1 MRVATIIK
9 YLKRFTGIILLIIV
23 LLIIQALTD
32 LALPQYTSDIVD
44 IGIQQNGIKEIAPK
58 VIRESE
64 LNKLI
69 LFMDDEDKNYV
80 DDNYTLIVKEN
91 LPEIDYEKY
100 LKVYPELKN
109 TPLYK
114 ENLINDRKSQER
126 LDEIFTKPIT
136 IVENIE
142 NNREMSEGLEK
153 VIVENMPEGMVGDNM
168 NVFQLLGILPKDVRN
183 NIVEKINDN
192 FNNMPQ
198 TLLSQAG
205 ISYVKNEYKAV
216 GIDTD
221 KEQINYIF
229 NSGIKMIGLALI
241 GGISIVLV
249 SFFASR
255 VAASLAK
262 ILRKDVFEKVLSFS
276 NVEFDKFST
285 ASLITRTTND
295 IVQIQTFVVMM
306 LRMIF
311 YAPILGCGGIIK
323 VLGTNKSM
331 TWIIAVAVGT
341 ILIVI
346 SILFGLAMPR
356 FKRIQTLIDK
366 VNQIAR
372 EILTGLPVIR
382 AFTTEKHE
390 ENRFD
395 DANKDLT
402 KTNLFVSRIM
412 TCMMPSMMLIMNA
425 ISVLIVWIGAGQIN
439 DGNMQVGDL
448 MAFIQYTMQIVMSFL
463 MISMV
468 SMILPRALVSAKRI
482 EEVLKTEL
490 TIIDPS
496 SSQNINV
503 SKKGYVEYQNVY
515 FKYPDGEEVLSDI
528 SFTAKPGKVTAI
540 IGSTGSGKSTL
551 VNLLPRFFDVTSG
564 KILIDGVDV
573 RNLTQHELREKIGF
587 VPQKGVLFSGT
598 IKSNIKYGKKNA
610 KDSEMKR
617 AAKIAQASQFI
628 ESKDEAYDTEI
639 SQGGTNVSGGQKQ
652 RISIAR
658 AVIKNPEILVFDD
671 SFSALDYKTDVAL
684 RRALREETKNT
695 TKILVAQRISTVL
708 DAYEIL
714 VLDKGK
720 IVGRGTHK
728 DLMENCDTY
737 RQIAFSQLSKEELAN
752 E

>member
-1 MRVATIIK
+1 MATIIK

-114 ENLINDRKSQER
+114 ENLINDRESQER

-142 NNREMSEGLEK
+142 NNREMSDGLEK

-183 NIVEKINDN
+183 NIVEKINGN

-356 FKRIQTLIDK
+356 FKRIQTIIDK

-528 SFTAKPGKVTAI
+528 SFTAKPGKVTVI

>member
-114 ENLINDRKSQER
+114 ENLINDRESQER

-183 NIVEKINDN
+183 NIVEKINGN

-439 DGNMQVGDL
+439 GGNMQVGDL

>member
-114 ENLINDRKSQER
+114 ENLINDRESQER

-168 NVFQLLGILPKDVRN
+168 NVFQLLGILPKDVRD
-183 NIVEKINDN
+183 NIVEKINGN

-205 ISYVKNEYKAV
+205 ISYVKNEYKAI

-425 ISVLIVWIGAGQIN
+425 ISVLIVWIGARQIN

-490 TIIDPS
+490 SIIDPS

-573 RNLTQHELREKIGF
+573 RNLTQNELREKIGF

>member
-114 ENLINDRKSQER
+114 ENLINDRESQER

-168 NVFQLLGILPKDVRN
+168 NVFQLLGILPKDVRD
-183 NIVEKINDN
+183 NIVEKINGN

-490 TIIDPS
+490 SIIDPS

-573 RNLTQHELREKIGF
+573 RNLTQNELREKIGF

>member
-1 MRVATIIK
+1 MATIIK

-44 IGIQQNGIKEIAPK
+44 IGIQQSGIKEIAPK

-114 ENLINDRKSQER
+114 GNLIKDRESQER

-142 NNREMSEGLEK
+142 NNTEMSEGLEK

-183 NIVEKINDN
+183 NIVEKINGN

>member
-114 ENLINDRKSQER
+114 ENLINDRESQER

-183 NIVEKINDN
+183 NIVEKINGN

-490 TIIDPS
+490 SIIDPS

-564 KILIDGVDV
+564 KILVDGVDV

-610 KDSEMKR
+610 KDSEMKK

>member
-114 ENLINDRKSQER
+114 ENLINDRESQER
-126 LDEIFTKPIT
+126 LDEIFAKPIT

-183 NIVEKINDN
+183 NIVEKINGN

-425 ISVLIVWIGAGQIN
+425 ISVLIVWIGARQIN

>member
-114 ENLINDRKSQER
+114 ENLINDRESQER

-168 NVFQLLGILPKDVRN
+168 NVFQLLGILPKDVRD
-183 NIVEKINDN
+183 NIVEKINGN

-205 ISYVKNEYKAV
+205 ISYVKNEYKAI

-490 TIIDPS
+490 SIIDPS

-573 RNLTQHELREKIGF
+573 RNLTQNELREKIGF

>member
-1 MRVATIIK
+1 MATIIK

-44 IGIQQNGIKEIAPK
+44 IGIQQSGIKEIAPK

-64 LNKLI
+64 LNKLM
-69 LFMDDEDKNYV
+69 LFMNDEDINYV
-80 DDNYTLIVKEN
+80 GNNYTLIVKEN

-114 ENLINDRKSQER
+114 ENLIKDRESQER

-183 NIVEKINDN
+183 NIVEKIKGN

-241 GGISIVLV
+241 GGMSIVLV

-439 DGNMQVGDL
+439 EGNMQVGDL

-490 TIIDPS
+490 SIIDPS

-610 KDSEMKR
+610 KDSEMKK

-658 AVIKNPEILVFDD
+658 AVIKDPEVLVFDD
-671 SFSALDYKTDVAL
+671 SFSALDYKTDVSL

>member
-1 MRVATIIK
+1 
-9 YLKRFTGIILLIIV
+9 
-23 LLIIQALTD
+23 
-32 LALPQYTSDIVD
+32 
-44 IGIQQNGIKEIAPK
+44 
-58 VIRESE
+58 
-64 LNKLI
+64 
-69 LFMDDEDKNYV
+69 
-80 DDNYTLIVKEN
+80 
-91 LPEIDYEKY
+91 
-100 LKVYPELKN
+100 ELKN

-114 ENLINDRKSQER
+114 ENLINDRESQER

-168 NVFQLLGILPKDVRN
+168 NVFQLLGILPKDVRD
-183 NIVEKINDN
+183 NIVEKINGN

-205 ISYVKNEYKAV
+205 ISYVKNEYKAI

-295 IVQIQTFVVMM
+295 IIQIQTFVVMM

-425 ISVLIVWIGAGQIN
+425 ISVLIVWIGARQIN

-490 TIIDPS
+490 SIIDPS

-610 KDSEMKR
+610 KD
-617 AAKIAQASQFI
+617 
-628 ESKDEAYDTEI
+628 
-639 SQGGTNVSGGQKQ
+639 
-652 RISIAR
+652 
-658 AVIKNPEILVFDD
+658 
-671 SFSALDYKTDVAL
+671 
-684 RRALREETKNT
+684 RE
-695 TKILVAQRISTVL
+695 
-708 DAYEIL
+708 
-714 VLDKGK
+714 
-720 IVGRGTHK
+720 
-728 DLMENCDTY
+728 
-737 RQIAFSQLSKEELAN
+737 
-752 E
+752 

>member
-114 ENLINDRKSQER
+114 ENLINDRESQER

-168 NVFQLLGILPKDVRN
+168 NVFQLLGILPKDVRD
-183 NIVEKINDN
+183 NIVEKINGN

-573 RNLTQHELREKIGF
+573 RNLTQNELREKIGF

>member
-1 MRVATIIK
+1 MATIIK

-64 LNKLI
+64 LNKLM

-114 ENLINDRKSQER
+114 ENLINDRESQER

-183 NIVEKINDN
+183 NIVEKINGN

>member
-44 IGIQQNGIKEIAPK
+44 IGIQQSGIKEIAPK
-58 VIRESE
+58 VIRESQ

-80 DDNYTLIVKEN
+80 YDNYTLIVKEN

-109 TPLYK
+109 IPLYK
-114 ENLINDRKSQER
+114 ENLIEDRESQER

-183 NIVEKINDN
+183 NIVEKIKGN

-241 GGISIVLV
+241 GGMSVVLV

-356 FKRIQTLIDK
+356 FKRIQILIDK

-402 KTNLFVSRIM
+402 QTNLFVSRIM

-610 KDSEMKR
+610 KDSEMKK

>member
-114 ENLINDRKSQER
+114 ENLINDRESQER

-168 NVFQLLGILPKDVRN
+168 NVFQLLGILPKDVRD
-183 NIVEKINDN
+183 NIVEKINGN

-205 ISYVKNEYKAV
+205 ISYVKNEYKAI

-295 IVQIQTFVVMM
+295 IIQIQTFVVMM

-425 ISVLIVWIGAGQIN
+425 ISVLIVWIGARQIN

-490 TIIDPS
+490 SIIDPS

-610 KDSEMKR
+610 KDSEMKK

>member
-114 ENLINDRKSQER
+114 ENLINDRESQER
-126 LDEIFTKPIT
+126 LDEIFAKPIT

-183 NIVEKINDN
+183 NIVEKINGN

-295 IVQIQTFVVMM
+295 IIQIQTFVVMM

-425 ISVLIVWIGAGQIN
+425 ISVLIVWIGARQIN

>member
-80 DDNYTLIVKEN
+80 GNNYTLIVKEN

-100 LKVYPELKN
+100 LKAYPELKN
-109 TPLYK
+109 TSLYK
-114 ENLINDRKSQER
+114 ENLINDRESQER

-183 NIVEKINDN
+183 NIVEKINGN

>member
-1 MRVATIIK
+1 MATIIK

-44 IGIQQNGIKEIAPK
+44 IGIQQSGIKEIAPK

-100 LKVYPELKN
+100 LKFYPELKN

-114 ENLINDRKSQER
+114 ENLIKDRESQER

-183 NIVEKINDN
+183 NIVEKIKGN

-295 IVQIQTFVVMM
+295 IIQIQTFVVMM

-490 TIIDPS
+490 SIIDPS

>member
-1 MRVATIIK
+1 MATIIK

-44 IGIQQNGIKEIAPK
+44 IGIQQSGIKEIAPK

-100 LKVYPELKN
+100 LKVYLELKN

-114 ENLINDRKSQER
+114 ENLINDRESQER

-168 NVFQLLGILPKDVRN
+168 NVFQLLGILPKDVRD
-183 NIVEKINDN
+183 NIVEKINGN

-205 ISYVKNEYKAV
+205 ISYVKNEYKAI

-295 IVQIQTFVVMM
+295 IIQIQTFVVMM

-425 ISVLIVWIGAGQIN
+425 ISVLIVWIGARQIN

-490 TIIDPS
+490 SIIDPS

-610 KDSEMKR
+610 KDSEMKK

-658 AVIKNPEILVFDD
+658 AVIKDPEVLVFDD
-671 SFSALDYKTDVAL
+671 SFSALDYKTDVSL

>member
-1 MRVATIIK
+1 MATIIK

-114 ENLINDRKSQER
+114 ENLINDRESQER

-142 NNREMSEGLEK
+142 NNREMSDGLEK

-183 NIVEKINDN
+183 NIVEKINGN

>member
-1 MRVATIIK
+1 MATIIK

-44 IGIQQNGIKEIAPK
+44 IGIQQSGIKEIAPK

-114 ENLINDRKSQER
+114 GNLIKDRESQER

-142 NNREMSEGLEK
+142 NNTEMSEALEK

-183 NIVEKINDN
+183 NIVEKIKSN

-198 TLLSQAG
+198 TLLSQSG

-241 GGISIVLV
+241 GGISVVLV

-610 KDSEMKR
+610 KDSEMKK

>member
-1 MRVATIIK
+1 MATIIK

-64 LNKLI
+64 LNKLM
-69 LFMDDEDKNYV
+69 LFMNDEDINYV
-80 DDNYTLIVKEN
+80 GNNYTLIVKEN

-114 ENLINDRKSQER
+114 ENLINDRESQER

-183 NIVEKINDN
+183 NIVEKINGN

-439 DGNMQVGDL
+439 GGNMQVGDL

-658 AVIKNPEILVFDD
+658 AVIKDPEVLVFDD
-671 SFSALDYKTDVAL
+671 SFSALDYKTDVSL

>member
-114 ENLINDRKSQER
+114 GNLINDRESQER

-168 NVFQLLGILPKDVRN
+168 NVFQLLGILPKDVRD
-183 NIVEKINDN
+183 NIVEKINGN

-205 ISYVKNEYKAV
+205 ISYVKNEYKAI

-295 IVQIQTFVVMM
+295 IIQIQTFVVMM

-425 ISVLIVWIGAGQIN
+425 ISVLIVWIGARQIN

-490 TIIDPS
+490 SIIDPS

>member
-1 MRVATIIK
+1 MATIIK

-44 IGIQQNGIKEIAPK
+44 IGIQQSGIKEIAPK

-114 ENLINDRKSQER
+114 GNLIKDRESQER

-142 NNREMSEGLEK
+142 NNTEMSEALEK

-183 NIVEKINDN
+183 NIVEKIKGN

-241 GGISIVLV
+241 GGISVVLV

-439 DGNMQVGDL
+439 DGDMQVGDL

-610 KDSEMKR
+610 KDSEMKK

>member
-114 ENLINDRKSQER
+114 ENLINDRESQER

-168 NVFQLLGILPKDVRN
+168 NVFQLLGILPKDVRD
-183 NIVEKINDN
+183 NIVEKINGN

-573 RNLTQHELREKIGF
+573 RNLTQNELREKIGF

-671 SFSALDYKTDVAL
+671 SFSALDYKTDVSL

>member
-114 ENLINDRKSQER
+114 ENLINDRESQER

-183 NIVEKINDN
+183 NIVEKINGN

-295 IVQIQTFVVMM
+295 IIQIQTFVVMM

-490 TIIDPS
+490 SIIDPS

-573 RNLTQHELREKIGF
+573 RNLTQNELREKIGF

>member
-1 MRVATIIK
+1 MATIIK

-44 IGIQQNGIKEIAPK
+44 IGIQQSGIKEIAPK

-100 LKVYPELKN
+100 LKFYPELKN

-114 ENLINDRKSQER
+114 ENLIKDRESQER

-183 NIVEKINDN
+183 NIVEKINGN

-439 DGNMQVGDL
+439 GGNMQVGDL

-658 AVIKNPEILVFDD
+658 AVIKDPEVLVFDD

>member
-1 MRVATIIK
+1 MATIIK

-44 IGIQQNGIKEIAPK
+44 IGIQQSGIKEIAPK

-114 ENLINDRKSQER
+114 GNLIKDRESQER

-142 NNREMSEGLEK
+142 NNTEMSEALEK

-168 NVFQLLGILPKDVRN
+168 NVFQLLDILPKDVRN
-183 NIVEKINDN
+183 NIVEKIKGN

-241 GGISIVLV
+241 GGISVVLV

-610 KDSEMKR
+610 KDSEMKK

>member
-1 MRVATIIK
+1 MATIIK

-114 ENLINDRKSQER
+114 ENLINDRESQER

-142 NNREMSEGLEK
+142 NNREMSDGLEK

-183 NIVEKINDN
+183 NIVEKINGN

-425 ISVLIVWIGAGQIN
+425 ISVLIVWIGARQIN

-490 TIIDPS
+490 SIIDPS

>member
-1 MRVATIIK
+1 MATIIK

-44 IGIQQNGIKEIAPK
+44 IGIQQSGIKEIAPK

-114 ENLINDRKSQER
+114 GNLIKDRESQER

-142 NNREMSEGLEK
+142 NNTEMSEALEK

-183 NIVEKINDN
+183 NIVEKIKSN

-241 GGISIVLV
+241 GGISVVLG

-285 ASLITRTTND
+285 SSLITITPND

-482 EEVLKTEL
+482 EEVLKTKL

-610 KDSEMKR
+610 KDSEMKK

>member
-64 LNKLI
+64 LNKLM
-69 LFMDDEDKNYV
+69 LFMNDEDINYV
-80 DDNYTLIVKEN
+80 GNNYTLIVKEN

-114 ENLINDRKSQER
+114 ENLINDRESQER

-183 NIVEKINDN
+183 NIVEKINGN

-205 ISYVKNEYKAV
+205 ISYVKNEYKAI

-295 IVQIQTFVVMM
+295 IIQIQTFVVMM

-439 DGNMQVGDL
+439 GGNMQVGDL

-564 KILIDGVDV
+564 KILVDGVDV

-610 KDSEMKR
+610 KDSEMKK

-658 AVIKNPEILVFDD
+658 AVIKDPEVLVFDD
-671 SFSALDYKTDVAL
+671 SFSALDYKTDVSL

>member
-114 ENLINDRKSQER
+114 ENLINDRESQER

-168 NVFQLLGILPKDVRN
+168 NVFQLLGILPKDVRD
-183 NIVEKINDN
+183 NIVEKINGN

-490 TIIDPS
+490 SIIDPS

-573 RNLTQHELREKIGF
+573 RNLTQNELREKIGF

-658 AVIKNPEILVFDD
+658 AVIKNPEILIFDD

>member
-114 ENLINDRKSQER
+114 ENLINDRESQER

-183 NIVEKINDN
+183 NIVEKINGN

-295 IVQIQTFVVMM
+295 IIQIQTFVVMM

-425 ISVLIVWIGAGQIN
+425 ISVLIVWIGARQIN

-490 TIIDPS
+490 SIIDPS

>member
-114 ENLINDRKSQER
+114 ENLINDRESQER

-168 NVFQLLGILPKDVRN
+168 NVFQLLGILPKDVRD
-183 NIVEKINDN
+183 NIVEKINGN

-205 ISYVKNEYKAV
+205 ISYVKNEYKAI

-295 IVQIQTFVVMM
+295 IIQIQTFVVMM

-425 ISVLIVWIGAGQIN
+425 ISVLIVWIGARQIN

-490 TIIDPS
+490 SIIDPS

>member
-1 MRVATIIK
+1 MATIIK
-9 YLKRFTGIILLIIV
+9 YLRRFTGVILVIIA
-23 LLIIQALTD
+23 LLIIQALSD
-32 LALPQYTSDIVD
+32 LSLPQYTSDIVD
-44 IGIQQNGIKEIAPK
+44 IGIQQEGIKEIAPK

-64 LNKLI
+64 LNKLM
-69 LFMDDEDKNYV
+69 LFMNEDDRDYV
-80 DDNYTLIVKEN
+80 KDNYILLIKDN
-91 LPEIDYEKY
+91 LPQTEYEQY
-100 LKVYPELKN
+100 SDQYPELKN
-109 TPLYK
+109 VPLYK
-114 ENLINDRKSQER
+114 QNKADKETEKK
-126 LDEIFTKPIT
+126 LDDIFAKPIT
-136 IVENIE
+136 IVENFE
-142 NNREMSEGLEK
+142 NNKEMADAFQNN
-153 VIVENMPEGMVGDNM
+153 IVGAMPEGMVGDGTDI
-168 NVFQLLGILPKDVRN
+168 FQLLGMLPKEQRN
-183 NIVEKINDN
+183 KIVSEINDN
-192 FNNMPQ
+192 LSEVPEM
-198 TLLSQAG
+198 LLSQAG
-205 ISYVKNEYKAV
+205 ISYVKNEYKV
-216 GIDTD
+216 IGIDTD
-221 KEQINYIF
+221 AEQINYIF
-229 NSGIKMIGLALI
+229 SSGVKMIGVALV
-241 GGISIVLV
+241 GGLSIVLV

-255 VAASLAK
+255 VAAGLAK
-262 ILRKDVFEKVLSFS
+262 ILRKDIFKKVISFS
-276 NVEFDKFST
+276 NNEFDKFST

-311 YAPILGCGGIIK
+311 YAPILGVGGIIK
-323 VLGTNKSM
+323 VLGTNRSM

-346 SILFGLAMPR
+346 SVLFGLAMPK
-356 FKRIQTLIDK
+356 FKMIQTLIDK

-382 AFTTEKHE
+382 AFTTEKYE
-390 ENRFD
+390 EDRFD
-395 DANKDLT
+395 NANKDLT
-402 KTNLFVSRIM
+402 RTNLFVSRIM
-412 TCMMPSMMLIMNA
+412 TTMMPAMMFIMNA
-425 ISVLIVWIGAGQIN
+425 VSILIVWIGADQIN
-439 DGNMQVGDL
+439 DGKMQVGDL

-468 SMILPRALVSAKRI
+468 SMILPRALVSARRI
-482 EEVLKTEL
+482 EEVLTTEL
-490 TIIDPS
+490 VINDPS

-564 KILIDGVDV
+564 KILVDGVDI
-573 RNLTQHELREKIGF
+573 RNMKQHDLREKIGF

-598 IKSNIKYGKKNA
+598 IKSNIKYGKKDA
-610 KDSEMKR
+610 KDSEMKK
-617 AAKIAQASQFI
+617 AAKIAQATHFI
-628 ESKDEAYDTEI
+628 ESKSEAYDTEI

-658 AVIKNPEILVFDD
+658 AVIKDPEILVFDD
-671 SFSALDYKTDVAL
+671 SFSALDYKTDVAV

-728 DLMENCDTY
+728 ELMKNCDTY
-737 RQIAFSQLSKEELAN
+737 RQIALSQLSKEELAD

>member
-69 LFMDDEDKNYV
+69 LFMDDEDKNY
-80 DDNYTLIVKEN
+80 DEDNYTLIVKEN

-114 ENLINDRKSQER
+114 ENLINDRESQER

-168 NVFQLLGILPKDVRN
+168 NVFQLLGILPKDVRD
-183 NIVEKINDN
+183 NIVEKINGN

-205 ISYVKNEYKAV
+205 ISYVKNEYKAI

-295 IVQIQTFVVMM
+295 IIQIQTFVVMM

-425 ISVLIVWIGAGQIN
+425 ISVLIVWIGARQIN

-490 TIIDPS
+490 SIIDPS

>member
-114 ENLINDRKSQER
+114 ENLINDRESQER

-168 NVFQLLGILPKDVRN
+168 NVFQLLGILPKDVRD
-183 NIVEKINDN
+183 NIVEKINGN

-490 TIIDPS
+490 SIIDPS